1 MKTKSHSQK
10 FLRKRKLLVVLPLLV
25 LPFVT
30 LLFWSLGGG
39 SSSALQAQQET
50 KKPGLNNALPDAN
63 LNDDRQL
70 DKLSYYEKASSDSA
84 KFEEQMKNDP
94 SYVPIRNAEE
104 GGRFINDNMP
114 STEYFQKPAYG
125 RSRLNASP
133 YSGNHH
139 QDPNEAK
146 VYKKLQQLDAA
157 LNTPS
162 IQSEGKSGIQ
172 ANARRN
178 RSSSLNSSD
187 IDRLEQMMA
196 VNKLETGNEDPEMQQ
211 LNGVMDKILDI
222 QHPERIKEKIRQT
235 SEANKGKV
243 FAVTANNNNDYN
255 SLLTNNKNAP
265 KGTSSLNRFYSLD
278 DIVYE
283 NTDSENSIKAVVHQ
297 SQTLVDGSVVKL
309 RLLTDVFINGSLVP
323 KDHFVFGAASLYGER
338 LIIKVQS
345 IRNKNSLYPVNLSV
359 CDMDGMEGIYI
370 PGGITRDV
378 AKQSAER
385 AVQGIGFTSL
395 DPSLKVQAA
404 SAGIEAAKS
413 LVSKKAKV
421 VKVTVKAGYQILL
434 RDEKQE

>member
-1 MKTKSHSQK
+1 
-10 FLRKRKLLVVLPLLV
+10 
-25 LPFVT
+25 
-30 LLFWSLGGG
+30 
-39 SSSALQAQQET
+39 
-50 KKPGLNNALPDAN
+50 
-63 LNDDRQL
+63 
-70 DKLSYYEKASSDSA
+70 
-84 KFEEQMKNDP
+84 
-94 SYVPIRNAEE
+94 
-104 GGRFINDNMP
+104 
-114 STEYFQKPAYG
+114 
-125 RSRLNASP
+125 LNASP
-133 YSGNHH
+133 YSGNHY

-157 LNTPS
+157 LSTPS

-172 ANARRN
+172 ANTRRN
-178 RSSSLNSSD
+178 RNTSLSSSD

-235 SEANKGKV
+235 SEVNKGKV
-243 FAVTANNNNDYN
+243 FAVTSKNNNDYN

-265 KGTSSLNRFYSLD
+265 KATSSLNRFYSLD

-283 NTDSENSIKAVVHQ
+283 NSDSENSIKAVVHQ

-323 KDHFVFGAASLYGER
+323 KDHFVIGAASLNGER

-345 IRNKNSLYPVNLSV
+345 IRNKNSLYTVDLTV

-370 PGGITRDV
+370 PGAITRDV

-421 VKVTVKAGYQILL
+421 VKVTVKAGYQVLL
-434 RDEKQE
+434 RDEKQK